1 MACISGALARCGCR
15 AEPFYPASAF
25 TRDIM
30 KILVTDPIADEAMD
44 MLKEQH
50 EVTFNNIT
58 GSELAAEIGPYHGLM
73 VRSGTQVTREVIEAA
88 DNLMVIGRA
97 GIGVDNIDL
106 EAASERDVKVVN
118 SPTGA
123 TPSVAELT
131 IAHMLSLARHLPRAD
146 RTMKAG
152 EWAKKQLKGS
162 EIKGKTLG
170 LVGCGNIGQEV
181 GRRAVAFDMDVL
193 YYSRSRKPSFEKEC
207 GARYADLDELLAA
220 SDYVTLHIPI
230 TQETRHLIGK
240 RELSAMKSHAYL
252 VNCARGGVVD
262 EDALY
267 EALKNGDIAGAALDV
282 YEQEPPGETKLAELD
297 NVVMTPHLG
306 AATVEGQ
313 IRAGTICAEQMLMV
327 LDGETPEFWV
337 NRKK

>member
-1 MACISGALARCGCR
+1 
-15 AEPFYPASAF
+15 
-25 TRDIM
+25 M
-30 KILVTDPIADEAMD
+30 KILVTDPVADEAMD
-44 MLKEQH
+44 MLRERH
-50 EVTFNNIT
+50 DVTFDNLT
-58 GSELAAEIGPYHGLM
+58 GSKLAAEIGSYHGIM

-106 EAASERDVKVVN
+106 EAASERDIKVVN

-131 IAHMLSLARHLPRAD
+131 IAHMLSLARHLPEAD

-152 EWAKKQLKGS
+152 EWAKKQLKGT

-170 LVGCGNIGQEV
+170 LVGCGNIGSLVAEYAQALGMAVIGYDPYICEEDLADV
-181 GRRAVAFDMDVL
+181 GIEKTELDSVL
-193 YYSRSRKPSFEKEC
+193 RE
-207 GARYADLDELLAA
+207 A
-220 SDYVTLHIPI
+220 DYVSLHVPHIEATHHI
-230 TQETRHLIGK
+230 IDAAALET
-240 RELSAMKSHAYL
+240 MKDTAYL

-267 EALKNGDIAGAALDV
+267 EALQNGDIAGAALDV
-282 YEQEPPGETKLAELD
+282 YENEPPGETRLAELD
-297 NVVMTPHLG
+297 NMVMTPHLG
-306 AATVEGQ
+306 AATREGQ
-313 IRAGTICAEQMLMV
+313 IRAGTVCAEQMLMA
-327 LDGETPEFWV
+327 LDGTEPEFWV

>member
-1 MACISGALARCGCR
+1 
-15 AEPFYPASAF
+15 
-25 TRDIM
+25 M
-30 KILVTDPIADEAMD
+30 KILVTDPIADEAME
-44 MLKEQH
+44 MLDEKH
-50 EVTFNNIT
+50 EVTFKNIT

-73 VRSGTQVTREVIEAA
+73 VRSGTQVTREVIEIA

-97 GIGVDNIDL
+97 GIGVDNVDL
-106 EAASERDVKVVN
+106 EAASEHDIKVVN

-131 IAHMLSLARHLPRAD
+131 IAHMLALARHLPRAD
-146 RTMKAG
+146 RTMRSG

-162 EIKGKTLG
+162 ELKGKKLG
-170 LVGCGNIGQEV
+170 LIGCGNIGKEV
-181 GRRAVAFDMDVL
+181 GRRAVAFDMNIF
-193 YYSRSRKPSFEKEC
+193 YYSRSQKPSFEKEC
-207 GARYADLDELLAA
+207 GARYAPLDELLTI
-220 SDYVTLHIPI
+220 SDYVALHVPI
-230 TQETRHLIGK
+230 AEETRHLIGK
-240 RELSAMKSHAYL
+240 RELSIMKNHAYL

-262 EDALY
+262 EEALY

-282 YEQEPPGETKLAELD
+282 YEQEPPGKTRLAELD

-313 IRAGTICAEQMLMV
+313 IRAGTVCAEQMLMV

>member
-1 MACISGALARCGCR
+1 
-15 AEPFYPASAF
+15 
-25 TRDIM
+25 M
-30 KILVTDPIADEAMD
+30 KILVTDPVADEAMD
-44 MLKEQH
+44 MLREKH
-50 EVTFNNIT
+50 EVAFDNLT

-131 IAHMLSLARHLPRAD
+131 IAHMLALARHLPRAD

-152 EWAKKQLKGS
+152 EWAKKQLKGT
-162 EIKGKTLG
+162 ELKGKTLG
-170 LVGCGNIGQEV
+170 LVGCGNIGSLVAEYAQALGMTVV
-181 GRRAVAFDMDVL
+181 GYDPYICEEDLADAGIGKM
-193 YYSRSRKPSFEKEC
+193 
-207 GARYADLDELLAA
+207 DLDGVLGEA
-220 SDYVTLHIPI
+220 DYVSLHVPHVESTHHII
-230 TQETRHLIGK
+230 DAAALQ
-240 RELSAMKSHAYL
+240 AMKDTACL

-282 YEQEPPGETKLAELD
+282 YENEPPGETRLAELD
-297 NVVMTPHLG
+297 NMVMTPHLG
-306 AATVEGQ
+306 AATREGQ
-313 IRAGTICAEQMLMV
+313 IRAGTVCAEQMLLA

-337 NRKK
+337 NREK

>member
-1 MACISGALARCGCR
+1 
-15 AEPFYPASAF
+15 
-25 TRDIM
+25 M
-30 KILVTDPIADEAMD
+30 KILVTDPIADEAME
-44 MLKEQH
+44 MLDEKH
-50 EVTFNNIT
+50 EVTFKNIT

-73 VRSGTQVTREVIEAA
+73 VRSGTQVTREVIEIA

-97 GIGVDNIDL
+97 GIGVDNVDL
-106 EAASERDVKVVN
+106 EAASEHDIKVVN

-131 IAHMLSLARHLPRAD
+131 IAHMLALARHLPRAD
-146 RTMKAG
+146 RTMRSG

-162 EIKGKTLG
+162 ELKGKKLG
-170 LVGCGNIGQEV
+170 LIGCGNIGKEV
-181 GRRAVAFDMDVL
+181 GRRAVAFDMNIF
-193 YYSRSRKPSFEKEC
+193 YYSRSQKPSFEKEC
-207 GARYADLDELLAA
+207 GARYATLDELLTI
-220 SDYVTLHIPI
+220 SDYVALHVPI
-230 TQETRHLIGK
+230 AEETRHLIGK
-240 RELSAMKSHAYL
+240 RELSIMKNHAYL

-262 EDALY
+262 EEALY

-282 YEQEPPGETKLAELD
+282 YEQEPPGKTRLAELD

-313 IRAGTICAEQMLMV
+313 IRAGTVCAEQMLMV